1 MTDRETNWE
10 TDEERQGIRQG
21 NRREGKRNGGKETN
35 RKTNRET
42 DFIYLFLFCI
52 TPDRSAFADKYV
64 IHGCNINGV
73 NNIYIL
79 VMASP

>member
-42 DFIYLFLFCI
+42 VSIYLFLFCI

-64 IHGCNINGV
+64 NILSSGSLGIV
-73 NNIYIL
+73 
-79 VMASP
+79 VF